1 MDFKGAIIN
10 NLAIE
15 SFGLIKYNSCVGGVS
30 MLRENLSVRI
40 PCWLGEKLDLDS
52 YLTAKSKSE
61 TVTEI
66 LERHYKQHEE
76 EKNHDRIH

>member
-1 MDFKGAIIN
+1 
-10 NLAIE
+10 
-15 SFGLIKYNSCVGGVS
+15 

-66 LERHYKQHEE
+66 LERHYKHHEE
-76 EKNHDRIH
+76 RKNHDRIH